1 MEVLWKVTVLIRPK
15 LCGNC
20 AFPQNFQTRKLG
32 EIKVFTQWLQLQL
45 ERRIPSTRITWR
57 ILVQF
62 EDLREYKEIRAA
74 ILAFAENIGKIL
86 FCATN
91 KNYDDEGCI
100 LYEAPY
106 IIRSFKMKINIV
118 DGLFAEKI
126 PQFLETF
133 IQKNSST
140 L

>member
-1 MEVLWKVTVLIRPK
+1 MK
-15 LCGNC
+15 LRYLHSDFNY
-20 AFPQNFQTRKLG
+20 NLNV
-32 EIKVFTQWLQLQL
+32 E
-45 ERRIPSTRITWR
+45 
-57 ILVQF
+57 VQF

-106 IIRSFKMKINIV
+106 IIRSFK
-118 DGLFAEKI
+118 G
-126 PQFLETF
+126 
-133 IQKNSST
+133 
-140 L
+140 